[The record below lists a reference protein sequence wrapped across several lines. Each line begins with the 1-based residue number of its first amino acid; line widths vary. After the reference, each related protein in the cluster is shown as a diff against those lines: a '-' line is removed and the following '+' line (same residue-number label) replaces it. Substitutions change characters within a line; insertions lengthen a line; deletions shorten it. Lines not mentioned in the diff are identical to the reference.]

1 MSDLDA
7 KRKTEKLAY
16 TIVLGNEKGGSGKTT
31 TSMHL
36 IVALMRAGFQV
47 ASFDLDGRQR
57 TLTRYLD
64 NRRRWIEEHGHDL
77 CVPDH
82 RTLTVSQLDSAAAAA
97 ADEQAR
103 FEEALSAARQK
114 ADFIVIDCP
123 GSDAN
128 LSRLAHEQANTLITP
143 LNDSFAD
150 MDVIVEVGAQS
161 HELIEAGVY
170 SKMIMEQRQKRIA
183 AKRKAG
189 FDWILMRNRVSSL
202 NSRNNQ
208 HMGAILDKLSKA
220 LGCRVAKGVSER
232 VIFRELFLQG
242 LTVLD
247 LQDPG
252 LGFEMSMSHVAAR
265 QEMRQLLEALWLPH
279 LDRRLDRI

>member
-7 KRKTEKLAY
+7 KRKAEKLSY

-57 TLTRYLD
+57 TLSRYID
-64 NRRRWIEEHGHDL
+64 NRKRWIAENDHEL

-82 RTLTVSQLDSAAAAA
+82 QTIVISTLDSAKEAAE
-97 ADEQAR
+97 DEQKR
-103 FEEALSAARQK
+103 FDEALSAARET

-161 HELIEAGVY
+161 HELIQAGVY
-170 SKMIMEQRQKRIA
+170 SKMIMEQRQKRLA
-183 AKRKAG
+183 AKRKTG

-208 HMGAILDKLSKA
+208 HLGEILEKLSKT

-247 LQDPG
+247 LQDPE

-265 QEMRQLLEALWLPH
+265 QEMRQLLEALWIPH
-279 LDRRLDRI
+279 LDRRLDQI